1 MLTQT
6 WLPGSGGL
14 PRCARRTLLSRALE
28 ANRDD
33 LFTFQVPCQIVS
45 YVLEYELDD
54 VTRS

>member
-45 YVLEYELDD
+45 YVLEYELDV